1 MNTPLKQDGMREVL
15 VFDEQTEQ
23 VIGLG
28 RFHVPPRY
36 RGSVRFDLHP
46 RWSHDG
52 NLVCIDSVHQGSRQ
66 MYVLDVSEALDAL
79 NKVV

>member
-36 RGSVRFDLHP
+36 RGSVRCDLHP
-46 RWSHDG
+46 RWNHDG